1 MLCKDLTTSETFIK
15 SQYLEPSKKLSIYFY
30 ERKILHTICCL
41 MKNSFLK
48 KKMKADN
55 IIYMKTRLLK
65 A

>member
-1 MLCKDLTTSETFIK
+1 M
-15 SQYLEPSKKLSIYFY
+15 EPSKKLSIYFY
-30 ERKILHTICCL
+30 ERKILYTICCL

-55 IIYMKTRLLK
+55 NLYEKKTIENMKNREIFSEGTPL